1 MIIKQKAV
9 QTISELSTLNDFQK
23 IELQNQ
29 QTTASKGMIA
39 ETVRYLHDNQRISIE
54 TLIRPRTGKYSYND
68 IEIKVMEADVF
79 EAQALGVD
87 SVAIGAITED
97 NRLDEDSM
105 KQLIGAAGGMQIT
118 LNHAFDELTLAGQK
132 KAIDFANDHGIDRII
147 ITAQPDSLTFNE
159 NLQSL
164 IDYNQGAVQFVL
176 TGKDENQL
184 TKLCEQFDL
193 HLLLVE

>member
-1 MIIKQKAV
+1 MIIKQKTV
-9 QTISELSTLNDFQK
+9 QTIHELSTLTDFQK

-39 ETVRYLHDNQRISIE
+39 ETVRYLHDNQKISIE
-54 TLIRPRTGKYSYND
+54 TLIRPRTGKYSYSD
-68 IEIKVMEADVF
+68 IEIKIMEADVF

-87 SVAIGAITED
+87 SVAIGAITEE
-97 NRLDEDSM
+97 NHLDEDSM
-105 KQLIGAAGGMQIT
+105 TQLIGAAGGMQIT

-132 KAIDFANDHGIDRII
+132 KAIDFANEHGIDRIMI
-147 ITAQPDSLTFNE
+147 SVHPDSSSFKK
-159 NLQSL
+159 NLQTL
-164 IDYNQGAVQFVL
+164 IAYNQGTVQFVL
-176 TGKDENQL
+176 TGKDEKQL

>member
-9 QTISELSTLNDFQK
+9 QTIHELSTLTDFQK

-39 ETVRYLHDNQRISIE
+39 ETIRYLHDNQKISIE
-54 TLIRPRTGKYSYND
+54 TLIRPRTGKYSYSD

-87 SVAIGAITED
+87 SVAIGAITEG
-97 NRLDEDSM
+97 NQFDEDSM
-105 KQLIGAAGGMQIT
+105 EQLIGAAGGMQIT

-132 KAIDFANDHGIDRII
+132 KAIDFANEHGIDRIMI
-147 ITAQPDSLTFNE
+147 AAQRDSSAFKE
-159 NLQSL
+159 NLQTL
-164 IDYNQGAVQFVL
+164 INYNQGAVQFVL
-176 TGKDENQL
+176 TGKDEKQL

>member
-9 QTISELSTLNDFQK
+9 QTIHELSTLTDFQK
-23 IELQNQ
+23 IELQNKQ
-29 QTTASKGMIA
+29 KTASKSIIT
-39 ETVRYLHDNQRISIE
+39 ETVRYLHDNQKISIE
-54 TLIRPRTGKYSYND
+54 TLIRPRTGKYSYSD

-97 NRLDEDSM
+97 NQFDEDSM
-105 KQLIGAAGGMQIT
+105 EQLIGAAGGMQIT

-132 KAIDFANDHGIDRII
+132 KAIDFANEHGIDRIMI
-147 ITAQPDSLTFNE
+147 AAQPDSSAFKE
-159 NLQSL
+159 NLQTL
-164 IDYNQGAVQFVL
+164 INYNQGAVQFVL
-176 TGKDENQL
+176 TGKDEKQL